1 LPKYNS
7 RYYNAFISLVFRF
20 IYCLRLAIELIDW
33 FLFTNVVSCFLVTDC
48 VARMGLQRCIRAA
61 AILMAIGACLR
72 MLSSYV
78 GYNYPLV
85 LAGTLMVGA
94 AQPFFQCTP
103 PLLSAIWF
111 ASDERATSTAVALNF
126 NQIGIAMA
134 FLVGGPMAG
143 SGDPKGLQWY
153 FVLMAVLCVA
163 LAVGTCL
170 QFQAKPPTAPSPSEM
185 DKQQNHNHKEPPFYA
200 SAIQFFRTPGFVR
213 ALAAFVCSIT
223 VTNVVGA
230 LIEEV
235 MHRGGIE
242 ETWHVALAGGVF
254 EVAIVLGGIVLGGYV
269 DRTKNYKSVTTAC
282 LGISIILLLP
292 LGLTEHKLGKEPA
305 VMVIS
310 LLLLGFFTGPIQ
322 PINAELA
329 VDVTFP
335 GDETAVESTQQ
346 IFGNLVSA
354 LLMPCA
360 EWAAHQDYQL
370 FKRIPL
376 LACDI
381 RGDVILL
388 VAVTVVTMLYF
399 SGFHAPLKR
408 TKADMH

>member
-1 LPKYNS
+1 
-7 RYYNAFISLVFRF
+7 
-20 IYCLRLAIELIDW
+20 
-33 FLFTNVVSCFLVTDC
+33 
-48 VARMGLQRCIRAA
+48 
-61 AILMAIGACLR
+61 
-72 MLSSYV
+72 
-78 GYNYPLV
+78 
-85 LAGTLMVGA
+85 
-94 AQPFFQCTP
+94 
-103 PLLSAIWF
+103 
-111 ASDERATSTAVALNF
+111 
-126 NQIGIAMA
+126 
-134 FLVGGPMAG
+134 
-143 SGDPKGLQWY
+143 
-153 FVLMAVLCVA
+153 
-163 LAVGTCL
+163 
-170 QFQAKPPTAPSPSEM
+170 M